1 MENIFSAGLSLFDL
15 VRLSLILSFVMLRLV
30 LWRIALLLSRVSSPV
45 GLLST
50 IILTCLKHHQAMGYL
65 QAPVPTSSAAIAYP
79 QHFEQLLVSYLTSQ
93 PPQYLALTNHWR
105 TPLLVS
111 YLVRK

>member
-15 VRLSLILSFVMLRLV
+15 DFLSLILSFLMLRLV

-45 GLLST
+45 GLLA
-50 IILTCLKHHQAMGYL
+50 IVYHQAMGYL

-105 TPLLVS
+105 TPLLMS
-111 YLVRK
+111 LLESPLVRK